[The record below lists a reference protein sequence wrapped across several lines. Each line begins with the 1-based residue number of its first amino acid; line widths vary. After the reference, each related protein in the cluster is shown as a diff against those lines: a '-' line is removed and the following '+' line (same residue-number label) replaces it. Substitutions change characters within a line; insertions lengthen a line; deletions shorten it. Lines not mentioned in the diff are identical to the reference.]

1 MLVSEAMTKK
11 VITFRP
17 EDTLETVLET
27 FTKNRIT
34 GAPVMDKGKVIG
46 LVSEGDVIKAI
57 NAYDPKIHLDTDE
70 AFAVVFA
77 VLKHGIRGK
86 EFDAIKRDVIGS
98 EKIMVKHFMQKRV
111 ITIQP
116 EARLEAAA
124 ARMVHYKVKRLPVVT
139 KEGKLVGIISR
150 ADIIE
155 ALGS

>member
-1 MLVSEAMTKK
+1 MLVREAMTKK
-11 VITFRP
+11 VVTFSP
-17 EDTLETVLET
+17 DDTLENVLET
-27 FTKNRIT
+27 LTKNRIT
-34 GAPVMDKGKVIG
+34 GAPVIEKGKVVG
-46 LVSEGDVIKAI
+46 LVTEEDVIRAI
-57 NAYDPKIHLDTDE
+57 NVYDPQIHLDTDE
-70 AFAVVFA
+70 AFAVVLA
-77 VLKHGIRGK
+77 VLKHGVRGE

-98 EKIMVKHFMQKRV
+98 GKIKVKHFMRKKV

-155 ALGS
+155 ALGK

>member
-1 MLVSEAMTKK
+1 MLVGEAMTKK
-11 VITFRP
+11 VITFKP
-17 EDTLETVLET
+17 EDTLETVLERLT
-27 FTKNRIT
+27 RNRIT
-34 GAPVMDKGKVIG
+34 GAPVVEKGKVVG
-46 LVSEGDVIKAI
+46 LVTEGDVIKAI
-57 NAYDPKIHLDTDE
+57 NAYDPQIRLDTDE

-77 VLKHGIRGK
+77 VLKHGVRGK
-86 EFDAIKRDVIGS
+86 EFDVIKKDVIGS
-98 EKIMVKHFMQKRV
+98 GKIRVRHFMQKRV

-139 KEGKLVGIISR
+139 KDGKLVGIISR

>member
-1 MLVSEAMTKK
+1 MLVREAMTKK
-11 VITFRP
+11 VITFKP
-17 EDTLETVLET
+17 EDTLETVLEQL
-27 FTKNRIT
+27 TKNRIT
-34 GAPVMDKGKVIG
+34 GAPVVEKGRVVG
-46 LVSEGDVIKAI
+46 VVTEEDVIRTI
-57 NAYDPKIHLDTDE
+57 NAYDPQVHLDTDE
-70 AFAVVFA
+70 AFAVVLA
-77 VLKHGIRGK
+77 VLKHGVRGK
-86 EFDAIKRDVIGS
+86 EFDAIRRDVIGS
-98 EKIMVKHFMQKRV
+98 EKIRVKHFMQKKV